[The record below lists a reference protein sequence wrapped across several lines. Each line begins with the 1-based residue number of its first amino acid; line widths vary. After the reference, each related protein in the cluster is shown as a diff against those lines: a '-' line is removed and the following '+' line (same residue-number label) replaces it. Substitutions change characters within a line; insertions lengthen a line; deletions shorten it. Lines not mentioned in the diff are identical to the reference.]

1 MIIRDARQADAV
13 AMADILNQIIAIGG
27 TTAHEMPKTVDQV
40 RDDYIAGTNVL
51 SSVVAEGSGQV
62 IGWQSVE
69 EWQGEA
75 HIGTFVRPGIQ
86 AKGVG
91 AAMFARTRGQV
102 QALGHAAIIASIR
115 ADNVPGLA
123 YYARMG
129 FVDVAHE
136 PEFALKDGRVV
147 GRVHRRFDLV

>member
-1 MIIRDARQADAV
+1 VIIRDARPGDAEG
-13 AMADILNQIIAIGG
+13 MADILNRIIAIGG
-27 TTAHEMPKTVDQV
+27 TTAHETPKSVETV
-40 RDDYIAGTNVL
+40 REGYISGPEVL
-51 SSVVAEGSGQV
+51 SSVVAEDEGQL

-69 EWQGEA
+69 HWQGEA

-86 AKGVG
+86 ARGVG
-91 AAMFARTRGQV
+91 VALFARTR
-102 QALGHAAIIASIR
+102 LLIAARGMTAIVASIR

-123 YYARMG
+123 YYARIG

-136 PEFALKDGRVV
+136 PDYALKDGRVV